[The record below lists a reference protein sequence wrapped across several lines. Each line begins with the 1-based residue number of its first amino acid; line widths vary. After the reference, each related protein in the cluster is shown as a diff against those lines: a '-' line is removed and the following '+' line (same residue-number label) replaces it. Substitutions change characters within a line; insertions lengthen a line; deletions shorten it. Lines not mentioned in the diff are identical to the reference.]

1 MKDSVVYVD
10 NLCKSY
16 DGRPAVSGLCLEVS
30 AGEIHGLIGL
40 NGAGK
45 TTTIKCIVGLLRP
58 DSGVVRVLGREV
70 STDSSYKSFV
80 GYLPENPSLPEYLT
94 VKEFLLFMAK
104 IKGLN
109 NRRAASETEDMLA
122 LFDLTE
128 FSDQLIFGLSR
139 GMKQRLAIAAAV
151 INSPSVLILDE
162 PFSGLD
168 PEAQRVT
175 RKIMKE
181 TAARSGAVL
190 ISTHI
195 LDAAERF
202 CNRATI
208 IHRGRSAA
216 RDAIDDLKRLAGLSG
231 DAPLEDAVDSSSM
244 NRWV

>member
-1 MKDSVVYVD
+1 MKDLVVYVD
-10 NLCKSY
+10 DLRKSY

-58 DSGVVRVLGREV
+58 DSGVIKVLGRDV
-70 STDSSYKSFV
+70 SADSSYKFFV

-104 IKGLN
+104 IKGLDSH
-109 NRRAASETEDMLA
+109 RAASETEDKLA

-128 FSDQLIFGLSR
+128 FSDQLIFELSR

-151 INSPSVLILDE
+151 INDPVVLILDE

-175 RKIMKE
+175 KQIMRE
-181 TAARSGAVL
+181 IAAKGGAVI

-208 IHRGRSAA
+208 IHKGRSVA
-216 RDAIDDLKRLAGLSG
+216 RGTIYDLKRLAGLSTE
-231 DAPLEDAVDSSSM
+231 APLEDAFIRIVTG
-244 NRWV
+244 